1 MEKAAWVKKSFW
13 RSLQFLISFG
23 NFAIYTAL
31 AFLVYAGMYSARLQ
45 DYVPW

>member
-31 AFLVYAGMYSARLQ
+31 AFLVYAGMCSARLQ